1 GQGRAAVVSV
11 SVDRTAA
18 LVCGL
23 FAGWRA
29 GRWLRRRNRPAD
41 PLTRRQRD
49 IVRAIAAGL
58 TNKEIARRAGVSEGT
73 VKKHIER
80 LRARTG
86 AANKAAL
93 VALLAQAVGPARP
106 RRSATWLNAATTSTT
121 RSSNAIP
128 RSSAPA
134 SIISRLTARAN
145 ALSFIFLRTDDGST
159 SATRFDGRTSATA
172 VTKPQSS
179 STA

>member
-1 GQGRAAVVSV
+1 MAAVVLG
-11 SVDRTAA
+11 
-18 LVCGL
+18 LVT
-23 FAGWRA
+23 GWRA
-29 GRWLRRRNRPAD
+29 GRWLRARLMTQD

-49 IVRAIAAGL
+49 IVTGIANGL
-58 TNKEIARRAGVSEGT
+58 TNKEIAVLAGVSEST
-73 VKKHIER
+73 VKKHIVR
-80 LRARTG
+80 LRERTG
-86 AANKAAL
+86 APNKAAL
-93 VALLAQAVGPARP
+93 VALVAQAVGPANP
-106 RRSATWLNAATTSTT
+106 SRSATPLRAVMTSAV
-121 RSSNAIP
+121 SSSKGTP

>member
-1 GQGRAAVVSV
+1 
-11 SVDRTAA
+11 VDRVAA
-18 LVCGL
+18 LLCGVL
-23 FAGWRA
+23 TGWRA
-29 GRWLRRRNRPAD
+29 GRWLRAYLRRVD
-41 PLTRRQRD
+41 PLTLRQRE
-49 IVRAIAAGL
+49 IVTGIASGL

-93 VALLAQAVGPARP
+93 VALLDQAAGPARP
-106 RRSATWLNAATTSTT
+106 RRSAMPLRPVTTSAMS
-121 RSSNAIP
+121 SSNGTP
-128 RSSAPA
+128 RSRAPA